1 MRTALLELST
11 IAQPLNRLAHWV
23 AQRASNDQ
31 VVTEPQAIDVAQ
43 LQLLVRPRLGKVRRV
58 ALRAANSDRLM
69 DTPAAPSLTL
79 ASHNGQ
85 ASAATSAGT
94 KRPALRVVV
103 KTGAKGEPN
112 RMVISGRMADV
123 CAELDRLAH
132 EERQLQPCA

>member
-11 IAQPLNRLAHWV
+11 IAQPFNRLAHWV

-31 VVTEPQAIDVAQ
+31 VVAEPQAIDVAQ
-43 LQLLVRPRLGKVRRV
+43 LQLLVRPRLGKMRRV
-58 ALRAANSDRLM
+58 ALRASNSDRLL
-69 DTPAAPSLTL
+69 DTPATASLTL
-79 ASHNGQ
+79 ASHNAQ
-85 ASAATSAGT
+85 AATIASAGT

-103 KTGAKGEPN
+103 KAGAKGEPS